1 MLRQRNPLIRKGGLA
16 AMQARLFCFLLL
28 VSVSVSAISTTDSQT
43 IERYQRLAASG
54 APQLALEGLREGC
67 PDLEFDPTGWANWQR
82 AELRILA
89 GQQRWQQ
96 LLEQI
101 ESYPEAAPA
110 QFITELQKVRI
121 EALIEINRFRE
132 ARQLLVKQIWSERDQ
147 GASDSEQKLKMWREL
162 VVKSYISEGL
172 SDDAYIAMQYFRQD
186 YGTEDES
193 STELLIQTLLASRF
207 PKIAE
212 GVIDKLPDSEKKRLF
227 KQIARLRQ
235 NRGVRSILF
244 SSREKLQQK
253 ALSPFQRAMLWG
265 MVAEAAELR
274 TDNALRVIALENFL
288 SQRRSNK
295 EVHGGTKFEGAG
307 MRRNDI
313 DALFNLDAQQLWAA
327 YDSYALSIANREQL
341 LLGDDDAWIESG
353 QKAGKMHPVHQRSI
367 YAFLARHAVSEQGRI
382 AAQDLLVASLKKLKE
397 GDDLITILCADNEEV
412 DKRYDSEL
420 GQQVLSVL
428 LDNALRA
435 RDLERASELIS
446 HMDSPEVGNGHFV
459 WSLRKAKI
467 FLLASNYVQSIEVI
481 GRLVDELPNASDKS
495 RDRLLQLIFDL
506 QTAHQDIAA
515 VRLLKKIDSQSSDP
529 KLHRELLYWIA
540 DSNMALD
547 NYRLAAQGYLE
558 SAIVPGINT
567 MDPWA
572 QTARYQ
578 AAKALLK
585 AELKGDAMV
594 IYRQLLKHTQN
605 SSRRA
610 LLKQE
615 LEQIHLY

>member
-1 MLRQRNPLIRKGGLA
+1 
-16 AMQARLFCFLLL
+16 MQARLFCFLVL
-28 VSVSVSAISTTDSQT
+28 SFVSVSAISTTEPQS
-43 IERYQRLAASG
+43 IERYQRLATSG
-54 APQLALEGLREGC
+54 APQLALEGLREGG
-67 PDLEFDPTGWANWQR
+67 PDLELDPMGWANWQR
-82 AELRILA
+82 AELHILA
-89 GQQRWQQ
+89 GQQSWQQ

-101 ESYPEAAPA
+101 DSYSEAAPA
-110 QFITELQKVRI
+110 EFITELQKVRI
-121 EALIEINRFRE
+121 EALIEINHFRE
-132 ARQLLVKQIWSERDQ
+132 ARQLLLKQIWREGDQ
-147 GASDSEQKLKMWREL
+147 GISDSELKIWREL
-162 VVKSYISEGL
+162 VVKSYISEGM

-186 YGTEDES
+186 YGTEDEGS
-193 STELLIQTLLASRF
+193 SERLIQTLLASRF

-227 KQIARLRQ
+227 KQLARLRQ

-244 SSREKLQQK
+244 ASREKLQQQ

-274 TDNALRVIALENFL
+274 TDNALRVIALESFL
-288 SQRRSNK
+288 RERLGNK
-295 EVHGGTKFEGAG
+295 DLHGGTKFESVGI
-307 MRRNDI
+307 RRSDI
-313 DALFNLDAQQLWAA
+313 AALYHIDAQQLWNA
-327 YDSYALSIANREQL
+327 YDRYAQSVANREQL
-341 LLGDDDAWIESG
+341 LLGDDDTWLESA

-367 YAFLARHAVSEQGRI
+367 YAYLARHAVSRQLRI
-382 AAQDLLVASLKKLKE
+382 VAQDLLVASLKKLKA
-397 GDDLITILCADNEEV
+397 GDELITTLYKSNNELGE
-412 DKRYDSEL
+412 RYDGEL

-446 HMDSPEVGNGHFV
+446 RMDSPELGNGHFV

-481 GRLVDELPNASDKS
+481 GRLVDELPNTTEKS

-547 NYRLAAQGYLE
+547 NFRLAAQGYIE

-585 AELKGDAMV
+585 AELKGDAIA

>member
-1 MLRQRNPLIRKGGLA
+1 
-16 AMQARLFCFLLL
+16 MQARLFCFLVLS
-28 VSVSVSAISTTDSQT
+28 SVSVSAISITDPQS
-43 IERYQRLAASG
+43 IERYQRLAESG
-54 APQLALEGLREGC
+54 ASQLALEGLREGG
-67 PDLEFDPTGWANWQR
+67 PDLELDPMGWANWQR
-82 AELRILA
+82 AELHILA
-89 GQQRWQQ
+89 GQQSWQQ

-101 ESYPEAAPA
+101 ESYPETTPA
-110 QFITELQKVRI
+110 EFITELQKVRI
-121 EALIEINRFRE
+121 EALIELNRFRE
-132 ARQLLVKQIWSERDQ
+132 ARQLLLKQIWSGRNQE
-147 GASDSEQKLKMWREL
+147 GSDNELKMWRGF
-162 VVKSYISEGL
+162 VVKSYISEGM

-186 YGTEDES
+186 YGTEDEGS
-193 STELLIQTLLASRF
+193 SERLIQTLLASRF

-212 GVIDKLPDSEKKRLF
+212 GVIDKLSDSEKKRLF
-227 KQIARLRQ
+227 KQLARLRQ

-244 SSREKLQQK
+244 AAREKLQQK

-265 MVAEAAELR
+265 MVVEAAELR
-274 TDNALRVIALENFL
+274 TDNALRVIALESFL
-288 SQRRSNK
+288 RERLSNK
-295 EVHGGTKFEGAG
+295 ELHGGSKFESVG
-307 MRRNDI
+307 MRRSDI
-313 DALFNLDAQQLWAA
+313 AALFNIDAQQLWDA
-327 YDSYALSIANREQL
+327 YDRYAQVIANREQL
-341 LLGDDDAWIESG
+341 LLGDDDAWLESA
-353 QKAGKMHPVHQRSI
+353 QKVGRMHPVHQRSI
-367 YAFLARHAVSEQGRI
+367 YAYLARHAMSRQLRI
-382 AAQDLLVASLKKLKE
+382 VAQDLLVASLKKLKA
-397 GDDLITILCADNEEV
+397 GDELITTLYKSNNERGE
-412 DKRYDSEL
+412 KYDGEL
-420 GQQVLSVL
+420 GPQVLSVL

-446 HMDSPEVGNGHFV
+446 RMDSPEVGNGHFV

-481 GRLVDELPNASDKS
+481 GRLVDELPNASEKS